1 MSGIDRTDIAPR
13 HLFGSGLCHNS
24 RAASK
29 RKTGMS
35 RLGPIEAIEE
45 VREILFDI
53 LCYTTVA
60 IISDIIK
67 LT

>member
-1 MSGIDRTDIAPR
+1 
-13 HLFGSGLCHNS
+13 
-24 RAASK
+24 
-29 RKTGMS
+29 MS

-53 LCYTTVA
+53 LCDTAVE